1 MTPDSPDAALDAAL
15 PELLGTSPPM
25 RELLALVRQVAPY
38 ASTVLITGETGS
50 GKELVAR
57 ALHRLGPRAGRAFVA
72 VNCSAIVETLFESE
86 LFGHVRGA
94 FTGATEHRI
103 GLVERAHGGTLLLDE
118 IGELSPAMQA
128 KLLRVLETGE
138 VTRVGATDPRRFD
151 VHVVAATNRDLARD
165 AVVGRFR
172 SDLFYRL
179 NIVDIRV
186 PSLRERPGDVWLLAN
201 TFVRQAATRFGRPV
215 TGLSEEAAPVLAAWD
230 WPGNVRE
237 LRNTIER
244 AVMLAI
250 GPLVTCAD
258 LRCGAARAT
267 DVPSPSRPGLRV
279 VRRIDDLERE
289 AIAQAL
295 ADTRGNKKEAA
306 RRLGISRRA
315 LYRRIEKFGLDR
327 VARAA

>member
-1 MTPDSPDAALDAAL
+1 
-15 PELLGTSPPM
+15 
-25 RELLALVRQVAPY
+25 
-38 ASTVLITGETGS
+38 
-50 GKELVAR
+50 
-57 ALHRLGPRAGRAFVA
+57 
-72 VNCSAIVETLFESE
+72 
-86 LFGHVRGA
+86 VRGA
-94 FTGATEHRI
+94 FTGATEHRV

-138 VTRVGATDPRRFD
+138 VTRVGATDARRFD
-151 VHVVAATNRDLARD
+151 VHVVAATNRDLAGD
-165 AVVGRFR
+165 VMAGRFR

-179 NIVDIRV
+179 NVVDVRV
-186 PSLRERPGDVWLLAN
+186 PSLRERPRDVWLLAN
-201 TFVRQAATRFGRPV
+201 AFVRKAAVRFGRPV
-215 TGLSEEAAPVLAAWD
+215 TGLAEETASALAAWD

-244 AVMLAI
+244 AVMLAA

-258 LRCGAARAT
+258 LRCGERRAI
-267 DVPSPSRPGLRV
+267 DAPPPSVPGLRV

-289 AIAQAL
+289 VIAQAL

-315 LYRRIEKFGLDR
+315 LYRRIEKFGLDAI
-327 VARAA
+327 ARAA

>member
-1 MTPDSPDAALDAAL
+1 MTPEFPHAAPDAAVS
-15 PELLGTSPPM
+15 ELLGTSPVM

-38 ASTVLITGETGS
+38 ASTVLVTGETGC

-57 ALHRLGPRAGRAFVA
+57 ALHRLGPRASRPFVA

-94 FTGATEHRI
+94 FTGATEHRV

-151 VHVVAATNRDLARD
+151 VHVVAVTNRDLGVEVSA
-165 AVVGRFR
+165 GRFR

-179 NIVDIRV
+179 NVVDVRV
-186 PSLRERPGDVWLLAN
+186 PSLRQRRDDVPLLAGA
-201 TFVRQAATRFGRPV
+201 FLRDASVRFGRPLAGLDEQARRV
-215 TGLSEEAAPVLAAWD
+215 LSEWD

-244 AVMLAI
+244 AAMVAP
-250 GPLVTCAD
+250 GPLVTVAD
-258 LRCGAARAT
+258 LRCGQSGSSVERA
-267 DVPSPSRPGLRV
+267 PGPRV
-279 VRRIDDLERE
+279 VRRIDELERE
-289 AIAQAL
+289 AITQAL
-295 ADTRGNKKEAA
+295 SDTRGNKKEAA

-315 LYRRIEKFGLDR
+315 LYRRIDKFGLNR
-327 VARAA
+327 LARAA

>member
-1 MTPDSPDAALDAAL
+1 MTPDSSNAALDAAL
-15 PELLGTSPPM
+15 PELLGTSRPM
-25 RELLALVRQVAPY
+25 GELLALVRQVAPY
-38 ASTVLITGETGS
+38 ASTVLLTGETGS

-57 ALHRLGPRAGRAFVA
+57 ALHRLGPRADRAFVA

-151 VHVVAATNRDLARD
+151 VHVVAATNRDLAND
-165 AVVGRFR
+165 AQAGRFR

-179 NIVDIRV
+179 NVVDVRV
-186 PSLRERPGDVWLLAN
+186 PSLRERSGDVWLLAN
-201 TFVRQAATRFGRPV
+201 TFVRHAATRFGRPV
-215 TGLSEEAAPVLAAWD
+215 TGLVAEAEPVLAAWD

-237 LRNTIER
+237 LRNTVER
-244 AVMLAI
+244 AVMLAQ

-258 LRCGAARAT
+258 LRCGE
-267 DVPSPSRPGLRV
+267 SRSASSAPTAPAGLRV
-279 VRRIDDLERE
+279 VRRIDELERE
-289 AIAQAL
+289 AISQAL
-295 ADTRGNKKEAA
+295 ADTCGNKKEAA

-327 VARAA
+327 IARAA